1 MPEAAAPST
10 AQYVAKLLV
19 AAGFREG
26 TFPEAEPLLGAADQV
41 LTLADGMTV
50 CITCLVD
57 AEANPGKQFSL
68 EPARVAEIAKV
79 EPTEVDAVVGFYTLF
94 FDHPVGKHVVQVCN
108 DLPCALRGSDQFLD
122 HACKK
127 LGVDKHQAEHGG
139 ATTADGQ
146 FTLEA
151 VVCLAACDKAPM
163 MQIDLEYFERL
174 TPEEFDRIIDEMK
187 AKSAS

>member
-1 MPEAAAPST
+1 MNVPMTQLFEKYQTEIEKILSKYPADRKRSAVLPLLYI
-10 AQYVAKLLV
+10 AQQEYGYCTPDAIREV
-19 AAGFREG
+19 AA
-26 TFPEAEPLLGAADQV
+26 
-41 LTLADGMTV
+41 
-50 CITCLVD
+50 
-57 AEANPGKQFSL
+57 
-68 EPARVAEIAKV
+68 IAKV

-163 MQIDLEYFERL
+163 MQCNFHYYENLDMETVKTLIEQLRAEAK
-174 TPEEFDRIIDEMK
+174 K
-187 AKSAS
+187 AE